1 MNNKIYPIT
10 LAIDFGTKRI
20 GLAVNCG
27 CLAEP
32 YKILA
37 NDDYL
42 FAQLKNILHEHKVEQ
57 IVVGIS
63 ENKMAVKTKEFVKN
77 FRKITKLSIKY
88 ADETLSSKIVQQ
100 KLVQAGVKMSKR
112 RGPVDHY
119 AAAVILQEWLDE
131 K

>member
-1 MNNKIYPIT
+1 MNNKKYPIT

-20 GLAVNCG
+20 GLAINCNF
-27 CLAEP
+27 LAEP

-42 FAQLKNILHEHKVEQ
+42 FVHLKNILHEHKIEQ
-57 IVVGIS
+57 ILVGIS
-63 ENKMAVKTKEFVKN
+63 ENKMALKTKEFVKN
-77 FRKITKLSIKY
+77 LRKITRLSIKY
-88 ADETLSSKIVQQ
+88 ADETLSSKTVHQ

-119 AAAVILQEWLDE
+119 AAALILQDWLDE